1 MKFSIP
7 LGLLS
12 DALGS
17 VGRAGAV
24 KGVRPILAN
33 VLVNVE
39 NGEIRLVGTDMEIM
53 ALARIPATVETPG
66 HFTIPAKL
74 LQEIIGSLPG
84 DANAEV
90 RCELLD
96 GQENLIQISSGRNK
110 FSLPVQGVEDFP
122 PIPSLESEEYPK
134 FELAAEE
141 LRRALKEVG
150 IAVGNDEGNPSQR
163 SICWNFGTDRDITL
177 AATDSRRLAV
187 TRIHNVAFPEQFG
200 KMLLLPARAL
210 AETIKL
216 LEATEKVTIG
226 LFQQQLVLTAPQFQL
241 ITRLIDGKFPDYN
254 RVLPKESNRRL
265 IADRKELVQSLKTVT
280 PIARHSSQMVR
291 LDIGQNETKIWAESR
306 EEGRSEAFLSTTLE
320 GEPINIAFN
329 ALYMLDFLGVVDSDA
344 VVLEMTT
351 PSYPGVL
358 RPKGDDQPF
367 RYVVMPM
374 TN

>member
-1 MKFSIP
+1 MKFSIS
-7 LGLLS
+7 LGLLG
-12 DALGS
+12 DALGI
-17 VGRAGAV
+17 VGRAVAV

-96 GQENLIQISSGRNK
+96 GQENLIEIACGRNK
-110 FSLPVQGVEDFP
+110 FSIPVQGVEDFP
-122 PIPSLESEEYPK
+122 PIPSLETESYPR
-134 FELAAEE
+134 FDIAAAE
-141 LRRALKEVG
+141 LRRALKEVS
-150 IAVGNDEGNPSQR
+150 IAVGNDESNPSQR
-163 SICWNFGTDRDITL
+163 SICWNFGADREITL

-187 TRIHNVAFPEQFG
+187 THIRNVAFPAEFG

-216 LEATEKVTIG
+216 LEAIETVTIG
-226 LFQQQLVLTAPQFQL
+226 LFQQQLVLSTPQFQL

-265 IADRKELVQSLKTVT
+265 IVDRKELVQSLKSVT

-291 LDIGQNETKIWAESR
+291 FDIGANETKIWAESR
-306 EEGRSEAFLSTTLE
+306 EEGRSEAFLPTTLE

-329 ALYMLDFLGVVDSDA
+329 AQYMLDFLGVTDSDS
-344 VVLEMTT
+344 VILEMTT
-351 PSYPGVL
+351 PSYPGVM
-358 RPKGDDQPF
+358 RPKGEDQPF

>member
-1 MKFSIP
+1 MKFSIS
-7 LGLLS
+7 LGPLS
-12 DALGS
+12 DALGI
-17 VGRAGAV
+17 VGRAVAV

-39 NGEIRLVGTDMEIM
+39 NGEIRLVGTDTEIM
-53 ALARIPATVETPG
+53 ALARIPATIETPG

-74 LQEIIGSLPG
+74 LQEIISSLPG
-84 DANAEV
+84 DANAVV

-96 GQENLIQISSGRNK
+96 GQENLIQIACGRNK
-110 FSLPVQGVEDFP
+110 FSIPVQGIEDFP
-122 PIPSLESEEYPK
+122 PIPSLETEAYPH
-134 FELAAEE
+134 FEIAAEE
-141 LRRALKEVG
+141 LRRALKEVS
-150 IAVGNDEGNPSQR
+150 IAVGTDDSNPSQR
-163 SICWNFGTDRDITL
+163 SICWNFGAEREITL

-187 TRIHNVAFPEQFG
+187 THIRNVGFPAEFG

-210 AETIKL
+210 ADTIKL
-216 LEATEKVTIG
+216 LESAETVTIG

-265 IADRKELVQSLKTVT
+265 TVDRKELVQSLKSVT
-280 PIARHSSQMVR
+280 PIARHSSYMVR
-291 LDIGQNETKIWAESR
+291 FDIGPNETKIWAESR
-306 EEGRSEAFLSTTLE
+306 EEGRSEVFLPTSLD

-329 ALYMLDFLGVVDSDA
+329 SVYMLDFLAVTDVDA
-344 VVLEMTT
+344 IVLEMTT
-351 PSYPGVL
+351 PSYPGVM